1 MPSLTEL
8 SRTRSFLARVI
19 PVGLLLLAWEL
30 VTRTGWV
37 NPYVFPPVSEILI
50 RCVMLFADGSIY
62 RPMWDTLWRA
72 LVGLGAAIA
81 LGVPLGLLMGRT
93 RWAAWFFEPLFSFGF
108 PLPKIALI
116 PLYVHWFGL
125 FSLSKV
131 MLIITDCLFPIVIFT
146 YHGAR
151 GLSPIYLWSAQA
163 RGTGRV
169 RMLWRVVLPL
179 SLASIYDGVQVAVVV
194 ALLVAVVTEMVSGG
208 SGLGYMMIRAYRYGD
223 VRTAFAALLTISL
236 IGYLLYRG
244 AQLLR
249 ERLLFWHIAEA

>member
-1 MPSLTEL
+1 MPLL
-8 SRTRSFLARVI
+8 IRILPIALVLAT
-19 PVGLLLLAWEL
+19 WEL
-30 VTRTGWV
+30 VARADVV
-37 NPYVFPPVSEILI
+37 NPNVFPPVSEI
-50 RCVMLFADGSIY
+50 VMRWFTVFADGRIY
-62 RPMWDTLWRA
+62 PPLWNTIWRA
-72 LVGLGAAIA
+72 VAGLAAAIA
-81 LGVPLGLLMGRT
+81 VGVPLGLLMGRT
-93 RWAAWFFEPLFSFGF
+93 RWAEWFFEPLFSFGF

-116 PLYVHWFGL
+116 PLYVHWFGI

-131 MLIITDCLFPIVIFT
+131 MLIFTDCLFPMVLFS

-151 GLSPIYLWSAQA
+151 GLSPMYLWSAQS

-194 ALLVAVVTEMVSGG
+194 AVLVAVVTEMVSGG
-208 SGLGYMMIRAYRYGD
+208 GGLGEMMIRSYRYGD

-249 ERLLFWHIAEA
+249 ERLLFWHVVEV